1 MKAVHFGAG
10 NIGRGFIGQV
20 LRNSGFS
27 LVFVDTNQ
35 EVIDQINLDQGY
47 FIEVLDEM
55 QTQFWIDQVS
65 AINSNDT
72 EKVIDELID
81 CDLITTSVG
90 AGNLK
95 YIAPVLKSAMLK
107 RYSDGNKINVLAN
120 ENVINA
126 SDILRDAIKRL
137 CSDKEWEEITSIAYF
152 VNTAIDRQALS
163 KFENDRSI
171 AVVEP
176 YYEWVIDQTALNP
189 NQKFQLMNVTLVQEM
204 KPFIERKLFI
214 VNAEHAAFAYLG
226 RLLGFSTIQEAIRDQ
241 ECCSIVRKFLD
252 ENKQY
257 FLKSYP
263 MSESELTHFI
273 DKTIERHGNPAISD
287 DVARVGR
294 SPIRKLERYDRLVG
308 PVMALEERGLANS
321 FGKFIIAAAYLY
333 ENEEDVEAV
342 QMQKMI
348 QEMGIQDAICHIS
361 KVPPLVAQEIAG
373 AYVQV
378 KENLNQ
384 VFSFLEG
391 GDETYD
397 TRGPK
402 K

>member
-20 LRNSGFS
+20 LRNSGFT

-137 CSDKEWEEITSIAYF
+137 CSDKEWEEIASIAYF

-176 YYEWVIDQTALNP
+176 YYEWVIDQTAL
-189 NQKFQLMNVTLVQEM
+189 
-204 KPFIERKLFI
+204 
-214 VNAEHAAFAYLG
+214 
-226 RLLGFSTIQEAIRDQ
+226 RD
-241 ECCSIVRKFLD
+241 C
-252 ENKQY
+252 NWW
-257 FLKSYP
+257 
-263 MSESELTHFI
+263 
-273 DKTIERHGNPAISD
+273 
-287 DVARVGR
+287 
-294 SPIRKLERYDRLVG
+294 
-308 PVMALEERGLANS
+308 
-321 FGKFIIAAAYLY
+321 
-333 ENEEDVEAV
+333 
-342 QMQKMI
+342 
-348 QEMGIQDAICHIS
+348 AICNDRCTKIMGDFPD
-361 KVPPLVAQEIAG
+361 KRKICCTAINNDYRIFFQ
-373 AYVQV
+373 
-378 KENLNQ
+378 KRK
-384 VFSFLEG
+384 SFCS
-391 GDETYD
+391 
-397 TRGPK
+397 
-402 K
+402 